1 MRRAWKI
8 ALPVT
13 CAALIGGAMT
23 YELVHRHHLEQ
34 LRLTQEAQAYRV
46 RAEHGDAEAEYGLC
60 SMYRRGRGVAQ
71 SYAEAF
77 RWCRKAADQ
86 NNAKA
91 QYGVGYLYYYGY
103 GVDGDFAE
111 ALRWFHLAADQKLP
125 NAENEIG
132 IAYEVGNG
140 VKPDYSEAVRWYRLA
155 ADQGYA
161 AAEYN
166 LGWMYADGRGVAKD
180 RLEARKWITR
190 AADHGDRGAKQ
201 MLGRSWP
208 ALNTV
213 QKFELLVGLV
223 GGVFLL
229 FPSRV
234 PKSEPGSQLR
244 FLTGMTGA
252 FILCLVLL
260 RFLSFAYARVLQ
272 PPLVVGAFGFVMN
285 FAGGFLIFLLLRIV
299 SRNPVKWS
307 LWASG
312 VLFVAFNALVL
323 ARYFNGLPTDAA
335 VRLLLSVNGT
345 PLGIAIASAVLL
357 LRAKRGGQTG
367 GPSGRDL
374 NVDDAIGEVI
384 ES

>member
-23 YELVHRHHLEQ
+23 FELVHRHHMEQ
-34 LRLTQEAQAYRV
+34 QKLAQEAQAFRV

-140 VKPDYSEAVRWYRLA
+140 VKPDYGEAVRWYRLA

-285 FAGGFLIFLLLRIV
+285 FAGGILIFLLLRIV

-312 VLFVAFNALVL
+312 FLFVAFNALVL
-323 ARYFNGLPTDAA
+323 ARFNRLPTEAA

-367 GPSGRDL
+367 GPSGRDV
-374 NVDDAIGEVI
+374 NADDGVGELTG
-384 ES
+384 S